1 MILRHTKEPENGLS
15 SENCFEAID
24 ERSGSTLGHCAIYA
38 RENDQLFPN
47 RPLRIYIDI
56 EGDPV
61 PDALLGAAVA
71 RAKEIAL
78 ESGVPARVFTQ
89 VAPEDKELLA
99 ALEALGLKD
108 TDGLVLMRRPLPAG
122 KNAPVPAGCVVVQD
136 ELDDPIEQKFFLE
149 RYNQLYG
156 ESYDFDY
163 FQQLCANPLFKRI
176 LLVAPTGMVGE
187 VVLWREGNAGR
198 LFWLFTARKWRN
210 MGVAKCLVDLAC
222 DYFYSKFLTS
232 ITVEIQARVPNLLK
246 TMEHMG
252 FRQDSLICRYPG
264 TDVG

>member
-1 MILRHTKEPENGLS
+1 
-15 SENCFEAID
+15 
-24 ERSGSTLGHCAIYA
+24 
-38 RENDQLFPN
+38 
-47 RPLRIYIDI
+47 
-56 EGDPV
+56 
-61 PDALLGAAVA
+61 
-71 RAKEIAL
+71 
-78 ESGVPARVFTQ
+78 
-89 VAPEDKELLA
+89 
-99 ALEALGLKD
+99 
-108 TDGLVLMRRPLPAG
+108 MRRPLPAG

-246 TMEHMG
+246 AMERMG